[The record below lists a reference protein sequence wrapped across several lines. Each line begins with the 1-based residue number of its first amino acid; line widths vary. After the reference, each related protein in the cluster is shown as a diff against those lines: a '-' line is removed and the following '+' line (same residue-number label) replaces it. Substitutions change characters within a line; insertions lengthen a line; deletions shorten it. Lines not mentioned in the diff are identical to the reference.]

1 MFNTEK
7 VAKNIKKARAQCNM
21 TQMDLADEMGVSYQA
36 VSNWERGNS
45 MPDISKLPEL
55 CKILNISFEELVGE
69 ESEASQVA
77 KKVMEHKTSDITLE
91 DLVQIAPIVKP
102 DVIRKTANEAINQEE
117 TISFSTLVGLAP
129 FMDSE
134 TLDQLALRL
143 MDVDIKKMCG
153 LAPFLSDKTL
163 DQIVTITLNT
173 EGGKI
178 SDMIGLAPFLSKS
191 TLQKVL
197 DYGKQTGQTK
207 ELLAFAPFAS
217 KEMIQGLVGNCNFSF
232 HNFKD
237 EFEGNHFEEEDEE
250 EDDEE
255 VAARLANQALK
266 AGEDVTKYLRNMD
279 EDDVAELA
287 MKAYKMGQPIEEY
300 LEYMEEDGVKE
311 LLLLVMK
318 ERKIKE

>member
-1 MFNTEK
+1 M
-7 VAKNIKKARAQCNM
+7 
-21 TQMDLADEMGVSYQA
+21 
-36 VSNWERGNS
+36 ERY
-45 MPDISKLPEL
+45 
-55 CKILNISFEELVGE
+55 
-69 ESEASQVA
+69 
-77 KKVMEHKTSDITLE
+77 
-91 DLVQIAPIVKP
+91 
-102 DVIRKTANEAINQEE
+102 VIH
-117 TISFSTLVGLAP
+117 
-129 FMDSE
+129 
-134 TLDQLALRL
+134 RL
-143 MDVDIKKMCG
+143 
-153 LAPFLSDKTL
+153 
-163 DQIVTITLNT
+163 Q
-173 EGGKI
+173 
-178 SDMIGLAPFLSKS
+178 
-191 TLQKVL
+191 
-197 DYGKQTGQTK
+197 
-207 ELLAFAPFAS
+207 
-217 KEMIQGLVGNCNFSF
+217 MIQGLVGNCNFSF

>member
-55 CKILNISFEELVGE
+55 CKILKISFEELVGE

-77 KKVMEHKTSDITLE
+77 KKIMEQETSDITLE

-143 MDVDIKKMCG
+143 MDVDIKKLCG

-178 SDMIGLAPFLSKS
+178 SDMIGLAPFFSKS
-191 TLQKVL
+191 TLQKVF
-197 DYGKQTGQTK
+197 DYGKKTGQTK

-237 EFEGNHFEEEDEE
+237 EFEGNHFEEEDED
-250 EDDEE
+250 EDEDEEE
-255 VAARLANQALK
+255 VASRLAFEALK

-279 EDDVAELA
+279 ED
-287 MKAYKMGQPIEEY
+287 
-300 LEYMEEDGVKE
+300 GVKE
-311 LLLLVMK
+311 LLLLVMNTTNI
-318 ERKIKE
+318 RRR